1 MTLNSRADIEAAFE
15 QLRSHNLIDLFTQSL
30 GWSAANE
37 HSPTQ
42 VLNQKCWPIA
52 KRDAVVVWQVP
63 LAKQTRFTPNLRHQ
77 IYQHLSEQA
86 LSGVSDESPLVIF
99 STSDRRRSLWCQSA
113 NESAL
118 YVVGQPVLS
127 WLFRLRRLAKIAR
140 GLFPTMTSELL
151 QDETFD
157 SFAFEQL
164 AEAIERGIRG
174 IENAHDRQMYGLSIL
189 QRLVF
194 VQQLQQKGWLEG
206 DTWYLQ
212 TRFQSQ
218 FFSTC
223 LQPLFRALSLPVV
236 ERPLALQAS
245 VGEVPFVGLFFQTC
259 ALEEKYPAATIE
271 DSAFENTLGWLS
283 EQASADTLNPWMSGA
298 LDHWLDVYWRRRS
311 GVEHVVVG
319 RTELAK
325 DLCDLTLDRLLLD
338 RLSVFPQSGVVKT
351 CRHGKKESKQKDIDR
366 LRSTQETS
374 QTQTLNDVLFNAN
387 TQVCRHLIQEILPTL
402 RMVDPCCG
410 SGLLLVSFHQRLT
423 DIFSVLTGYIQ
434 QNQDAQLKIWHSALA
449 KPSIASSLKALPDKN
464 SDKITEEISEGPLAN
479 SGLVL
484 KNIQERVLKNTIHGV
499 ASSAE
504 IATSVHFQLLLHLVA
519 TAQRVE
525 EIEPLIDLEF
535 NVMAGDAL
543 VGFIAVDEERFDQV
557 NTSGSG
563 SGSGS
568 VFQGNLL
575 QPLAAD
581 SYQTILSEKN
591 IALEYYQSRSQT
603 LASAHNIPP
612 YARAALLREE
622 ILTLDHRAQQKLDT
636 LLLSHMS
643 QQLGIRYR
651 ETQLAS
657 KPVRRPLN
665 LQDIQS
671 LKPFHWGYYFN
682 SIFRQGGFDIVV
694 CLPPGGAYKPTTAEF
709 IVQHRDLAAR
719 KSLNSKTLK
728 TSKRA
733 LKQADSDVAQSWLC
747 YQDRYAYLTDY
758 FGRSE
763 LYCHQLSSS
772 ESKKSRYPLD
782 KTMLFVEQCYNLL
795 SEKGVGGLMVPV
807 KMLKDDGVRSL
818 LQGSSALNAG
828 GTDKITDCVHSVGDV
843 AILSWMK

>member
-1 MTLNSRADIEAAFE
+1 
-15 QLRSHNLIDLFTQSL
+15 
-30 GWSAANE
+30 
-37 HSPTQ
+37 
-42 VLNQKCWPIA
+42 
-52 KRDAVVVWQVP
+52 
-63 LAKQTRFTPNLRHQ
+63 
-77 IYQHLSEQA
+77 
-86 LSGVSDESPLVIF
+86 
-99 STSDRRRSLWCQSA
+99 QSA

-151 QDETFD
+151 RDETFD
-157 SFAFEQL
+157 PFAFEQL
-164 AEAIERGIRG
+164 VEDIERGIRG
-174 IENAHDRQMYGLSIL
+174 IENAHDRQMYGLLVL

-194 VQQLQQKGWLEG
+194 VQQLQQKGWLED

-259 ALEEKYPAATIE
+259 ALEQKYPAATIE

-283 EQASADTLNPWMSGA
+283 EQASVDTLNPWMSGA
-298 LDHWLDVYWRRRS
+298 LGHWLDACWRPRS
-311 GVEHVVVG
+311 GVEPVVVG
-319 RTELAK
+319 RTEPAK

-338 RLSVFPQSGVVKT
+338 RLSMFSQSGVVKK
-351 CRHGKKESKQKDIDR
+351 CRNGKKDSKQKDIDR
-366 LRSTQETS
+366 LQSTQEIS

-410 SGLLLVSFHQRLT
+410 SGLLLVAFHQRLT

-449 KPSIASSLKALPDKN
+449 KPSIASSLEALPEKN
-464 SDKITEEISEGPLAN
+464 SDKIPEEISEGPLAN

-499 ASSAE
+499 ASSAQ
-504 IATSVHFQLLLHLVA
+504 IATSVHFHLLLHLVA
-519 TAQRVE
+519 TAQQVE
-525 EIEPLIDLEF
+525 EIESLLDLEF

-543 VGFIAVDEERFDQV
+543 VGFITVDEERFDQV

-563 SGSGS
+563 AGS

-665 LQDIQS
+665 LRDIQS

-682 SIFRQGGFDIVV
+682 SIFRKGGFDIVV
-694 CLPPGGAYKPTTAEF
+694 CLPPGGGYKPTTAEF

-719 KSLNSKTLK
+719 KSLSSKSLK
-728 TSKRA
+728 TSKQS
-733 LKQADSDVAQSWLC
+733 LKQTDSDVAHAWLC

-758 FGRSE
+758 FSRSE

-795 SEKGVGGLMVPV
+795 AERGVGGLMVPV

-818 LQGSSALNAG
+818 LQQSFSE
-828 GTDKITDCVHSVGDV
+828 SFEDV
-843 AILSWMK
+843 SELSEELAFFVWMK